1 MFGDLLWWP
10 IIGAKQEE
18 ESPLYLDIWINER
31 KSGLGGGDIFQ
42 NRLERNRISPSI
54 LHTRENP
61 GCIFLKEV
69 TYAKYENGLKIL
81 TWWEFWLNRFFSWVG
96 VGVWGHCPLIFCI
109 FWKLSTS
116 KPMFPMGY
124 FHWKMKPIPPTE
136 KQTPT
141 NEKWSPFQEMVRR
154 KRTRKIG
161 NCINLCFTHKITL
174 GKDGRNSTKMWFSHL
189 KHSKCLKKK
198 KTMVSKSN
206 PLMKCKGPP

>member
-81 TWWEFWLNRFFSWVG
+81 RCWEFWLNRFFSWVG
-96 VGVWGHCPLIFCI
+96 VGLWGHCPLIFCN
-109 FWKLSTS
+109 FWKLHIKTYVPHGALPLKNEAHPPNWKTNPNQWKV
-116 KPMFPMGY
+116 KPLSGT
-124 FHWKMKPIPPTE
+124 KNQK
-136 KQTPT
+136 
-141 NEKWSPFQEMVRR
+141 NR
-154 KRTRKIG
+154 K
-161 NCINLCFTHKITL
+161 LH
-174 GKDGRNSTKMWFSHL
+174 
-189 KHSKCLKKK
+189 
-198 KTMVSKSN
+198 
-206 PLMKCKGPP
+206 